1 MTSPAPPAPEAVA
14 SLDAL
19 LAQVETANRR
29 GDTVAVA
36 TLVAEARERM
46 AWGLPDRLTGLYKTD
61 AVPLL
66 EQRYPAQPGST
77 CAVLFVDLDGLK
89 HVNDTRGH
97 QAGDAY
103 IRRAAQALRTAC
115 RARDAVVLHRS
126 GDEFVVVG
134 PGSRSE
140 ADAERLARRVHTALT
155 QAGVPASVGW
165 TRQHSGEGLE
175 PAIRRAD
182 HAMYAV
188 KAQHHAEERG
198 WER

>member
-1 MTSPAPPAPEAVA
+1 MATTAPAVGARLE
-14 SLDAL
+14 DL
-19 LAQVETANRR
+19 LAQAQTANQQ
-29 GDTVAVA
+29 GD
-36 TLVAEARERM
+36 VAEVARLLALAREQL
-46 AWGLPDRLTGLYKTD
+46 AWGMPDRLTGLYKTD

-89 HVNDTRGH
+89 HVNDTQGH
-97 QAGDAY
+97 AAGDAY
-103 IRRAAQALRTAC
+103 IRRAARVLRAAC
-115 RARDAVVLHRS
+115 RARDGDAVALHRS

-140 ADAERLARRVHTALT
+140 ADAERLARRVQAALME
-155 QAGVPASVGW
+155 AKVPASVGW

-188 KAQHHAEERG
+188 KVQHHAERG